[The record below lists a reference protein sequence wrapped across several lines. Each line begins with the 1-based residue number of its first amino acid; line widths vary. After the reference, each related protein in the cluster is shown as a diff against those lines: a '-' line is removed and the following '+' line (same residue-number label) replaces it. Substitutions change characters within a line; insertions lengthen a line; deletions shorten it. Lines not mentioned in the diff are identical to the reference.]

1 MNGFSETY
9 ADTRNAVDNRGPH
22 FWLMSDEAIVQTLV
36 EAYVD
41 HTEWL
46 KSKIND
52 LEDAVEAI
60 SAGSLAALEAALE
73 EQKADLREK
82 ILFHFSQ
89 ESDAAQRDSLLIALD
104 MKPVEWEFTL
114 NGSIQVTYPIEIEQ
128 HGVCVQTNV
137 EVTASFEWYVEAE
150 SAEEAVE
157 KFETAIYECA
167 SRGGSDL
174 IPNISDLLEDVRY
187 VTSDEDSVWIQDGDE
202 LTTYIKRELASEES
216 DWNLLNVTATR

>member
-1 MNGFSETY
+1 MNEFTDTY

-46 KSKIND
+46 KSKIDD

-60 SAGSLAALEAALE
+60 SAASLEEHRVALE
-73 EQKADLREK
+73 EQKADLRER

-104 MKPVEWEFTL
+104 MKPIEWEFTL
-114 NGSIQVTYPIEIEQ
+114 TGSIQATYPIEIEQ
-128 HGVCVQTNV
+128 HGLCVSTNV

-157 KFETAIYECA
+157 KFETAVYECHT
-167 SRGGSDL
+167 RGGSDL
-174 IPNISDLLEDVRY
+174 IPNISDLLEETRNA
-187 VTSDEDSVWIQDGDE
+187 TSDEDSIWIEDDSE
-202 LTTYIKRELASEES
+202 LTTYIKRELAGMES
-216 DWNLLNVTATR
+216 DWNLLHVTATR